1 MSAIGRPVPRLLH
14 AGGDPVYV
22 ATDTIG
28 DAWSWLIL
36 REAVFDGVTRF
47 TVFQSRLG
55 IARATLAGRL
65 EHLTRGG
72 LFVREDADYRLTR
85 CGEDTFGCL
94 VAAMDWGD
102 RWCGQDHP
110 SELRMK
116 HLRCGHQFKPLFR
129 CSACERPVKAR
140 EVVVDAV
147 AKPSAELIGG
157 PRRRAPDLTL
167 LERVRACS
175 IARTLQVTGDR
186 WSSLVIR
193 ECFMRT
199 RRFDDFLRRLGI
211 APNILAQRLDR
222 LVSAGMLSRQPYQD
236 RPVRYEY
243 RLTDKGLDYYPVPL
257 AMLTWAERWLH
268 DAKQGI
274 VLRHRACGAH
284 FSAILS
290 CRHCA
295 ATVSRDDI
303 DVQTNLRRTKARG
316 THTRGSIR

>member
-1 MSAIGRPVPRLLH
+1 MSAAAQPKPQHLN
-14 AGGDPVYV
+14 AGGDPVYI

-47 TVFQSRLG
+47 SVFQSRLG
-55 IARATLAGRL
+55 IARATLASRL
-65 EHLTRGG
+65 EHLTRCG
-72 LFVREDADYRLTR
+72 LFVREGADYHLTR
-85 CGEDTFGCL
+85 FGADAFGCL

-110 SELRMK
+110 ARLRMK
-116 HLRCGHQFKPLFR
+116 HLACGHRFEPLFC
-129 CSACERPVKAR
+129 CSVCAHPVKAR
-140 EVVVDAV
+140 DVVVDAI
-147 AKPSAELIGG
+147 AKPSADLIGG

-175 IARTLQVTGDR
+175 IARTLRVTGDR

-199 RRFDDFLRRLGI
+199 RRFDDFQRRLGI
-211 APNILAQRLDR
+211 APNILAQRLER
-222 LVSAGMLSRQPYQD
+222 LVRAGMLSRQPYQD
-236 RPVRYEY
+236 RPPRYEY

-257 AMLTWAERWLH
+257 AMLTWAQRWLR
-268 DAKQGI
+268 DARQGI
-274 VLRHRACGAH
+274 VLRHTVCGAH
-284 FSAILS
+284 FSAVLS

-295 ATVSRDDI
+295 ATVSRDDVE
-303 DVQTNLRRTKARG
+303 VQTNLRPAKGRRRDA
-316 THTRGSIR
+316 